1 MLKQSRQL
9 RKGIKKKALEVW
21 EGKENKRQKYQ
32 GIGLVKVCVSMYGQ
46 TQWNNFVQLTVIF
59 PKGKN

>member
-46 TQWNNFVQLTVIF
+46 TQ
-59 PKGKN
+59 